1 MTISHERRRF
11 CLIELT
17 VRVWAFYDVE
27 KLSSFETTSND
38 DVKSMVMMMVVMS
51 GNKQQCT
58 TGQ

>member
-27 KLSSFETTSND
+27 EIRLNND
-38 DVKSMVMMMVVMS
+38 E
-51 GNKQQCT
+51 Q
-58 TGQ
+58 